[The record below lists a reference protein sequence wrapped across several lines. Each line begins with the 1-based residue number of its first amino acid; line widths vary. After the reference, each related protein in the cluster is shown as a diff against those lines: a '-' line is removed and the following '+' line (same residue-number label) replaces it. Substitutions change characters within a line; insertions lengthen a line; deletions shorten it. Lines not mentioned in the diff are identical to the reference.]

1 MKYLIVLVVVLGV
14 LGFFYGFVHM
24 LNEDERQSERRN
36 AEWLTY
42 SEQHHCNIIR
52 EESFANPTTLWKC
65 DGNFE
70 VRR

>member
-14 LGFFYGFVHM
+14 LGFFCWFGSA
-24 LNEDERQSERRN
+24 LDADNRKLEQRN